1 MAKSQILKD
10 IANGTV
16 SLEVSLKRALL
27 IASDLKNEKMVEWIK
42 NELYGYPTGVEVPKY
57 RIISGYFKISYVSGY
72 QKISNQP
79 VGATILPDSLQ
90 DFANYKC
97 REGIN
102 FIEDASLSKEQLI
115 IPYAD
120 LIPYLKKHS
129 SLISVLDFYMELPTV
144 GFKSI
149 YSSISRELMDMLLK
163 IDAEF
168 GNLDDLDISPSNEQM
183 KEINNYINI
192 KIDSFTNIGN
202 DNEIKDSSIAGG
214 EITKNGK
221 K

>member
-16 SLEVSLKRALL
+16 SLEISLKRALL

-42 NELYGYPTGVEVPKY
+42 NELYGYPSGTDVPKY
-57 RIISGYFKISYVSGY
+57 RIINGYFKISYVSGY
-72 QKISNQP
+72 QRISNQP
-79 VGATILPDSLQ
+79 IGAAILPDDLRNY
-90 DFANYKC
+90 AMYKC
-97 REGIN
+97 RDGIN
-102 FIEDASLSKEQLI
+102 SIEEAASSKEQLI

-120 LIPYLKKHS
+120 LIPYLKKQS
-129 SLISVLDFYMELPTV
+129 SLISVLDFYMELPTA

-163 IDAEF
+163 IDSEF
-168 GNLDDLDISPSNEQM
+168 GNLDELDISPSNDQM

-192 KIDSFTNIGN
+192 RIDSFTNIGN
-202 DNEIKDSSIAGG
+202 DNDIIDSSIAGG
-214 EITKNGK
+214 GITKNGK

>member
-16 SLEVSLKRALL
+16 SLETSLKRALL

-57 RIISGYFKISYVSGY
+57 RIINGYFKISYVSGY
-72 QKISNQP
+72 RKMSSQP
-79 VGATILPDSLQ
+79 IGAAILPDSLQ
-90 DFANYKC
+90 DYANYKC
-97 REGIN
+97 RNGIN
-102 FIEDASLSKEQLI
+102 SIEDASLSKEQLI
-115 IPYAD
+115 IPYPD
-120 LIPYLKKHS
+120 LIPYLKIQS
-129 SLISVLDFYMELPTV
+129 PLISVLDFYMELPTAS
-144 GFKSI
+144 FKSI

-163 IDAEF
+163 LEAEF
-168 GNLDDLDISPSNEQM
+168 GNLDGLDISPSNEQM
-183 KEINNYINI
+183 KDINKYINI

-202 DNEIKDSSIAGG
+202 NNEIKDSSIAGG